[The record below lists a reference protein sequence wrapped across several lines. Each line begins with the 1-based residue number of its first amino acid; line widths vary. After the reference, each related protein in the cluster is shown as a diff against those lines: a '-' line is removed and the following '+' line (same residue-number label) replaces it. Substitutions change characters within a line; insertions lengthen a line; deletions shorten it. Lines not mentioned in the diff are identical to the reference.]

1 VKIVVKILGRMKG
14 GITIST
20 IAHAAILLWALVVF
34 AVKPFSVPPA
44 ESMPVDIISIAD
56 FSQMMAGAKNA
67 PKKDAP
73 KPLVE
78 KIAEHKPA
86 EDVTAKVAEKELT
99 TASTPKEAP
108 PEAKPP
114 EPKPK
119 AAEAKKEPEKKPDLE
134 SLQKADKKDEKKE
147 PKKEEVRLPPKKP
160 EPKKEI
166 VEKKPSQEQP
176 KFDADRI
183 AALLDKRQPQR
194 LAAAGNVL
202 SAAPSLGTANGSAP
216 KLSMSEIDAL
226 RARIQQCWNPPAGA
240 ADARDLIVE
249 IRIRFNQDGSLAAQP
264 TVSNRGSSTYFQ
276 VASESALRAVVRC
289 APYTFLPAAKYDAWK
304 DVEVTFDPRDMYRG

>member
-1 VKIVVKILGRMKG
+1 VKILERMKG

-56 FSQMMAGAKNA
+56 FSQMTAGAKNA
-67 PKKDAP
+67 PKKDTP

-78 KIAEHKPA
+78 KVAEPKPV
-86 EDVTAKVAEKELT
+86 EDATAKVADKELI
-99 TASTPKEAP
+99 TASMPK
-108 PEAKPP
+108 EAKPP

-119 AAEAKKEPEKKPDLE
+119 PTEAKKEPEKKPEIE

-147 PKKEEVRLPPKKP
+147 SKKEEVKLPPKKP
-160 EPKKEI
+160 EPKKE
-166 VEKKPSQEQP
+166 VAEKKPTQEQP

-194 LAAAGNVL
+194 LAAAGNTL
-202 SAAPSLGTANGSAP
+202 SSMPSLGTATGSAP
-216 KLSMSEIDAL
+216 KLTMNEIDAL

-240 ADARDLIVE
+240 ADAKDLIVE
-249 IRIRFNQDGSLAAQP
+249 VRIRFNQDGSLAAAP
-264 TVSNRGSSTYFQ
+264 TVSNRGSSSYFQ

>member
-1 VKIVVKILGRMKG
+1 MSTRRINSGLV
-14 GITIST
+14 ISLL
-20 IAHAAILLWALVVF
+20 AHAAVLLWAAVSF
-34 AVKPFSVPPA
+34 AAKRAEVKPI
-44 ESMPVDIISIAD
+44 ESMPIDLVSIAD
-56 FSQMMAGAKNA
+56 LTQMMAGVRNA
-67 PKKDAP
+67 PKQEAP

-78 KIAEHKPA
+78 KVAEPKPV
-86 EDVTAKVAEKELT
+86 ENVTAKLADKELT

-119 AAEAKKEPEKKPDLE
+119 PAEAKKEPEKKPDVE

-147 PKKEEVRLPPKKP
+147 PKKEEVKLPPKKP
-160 EPKKEI
+160 EPKKE
-166 VEKKPSQEQP
+166 VAEKKPSQEQP

-202 SAAPSLGTANGSAP
+202 SSAPSLGATTGSAP
-216 KLSMSEIDAL
+216 KLTMNEIEAL

-276 VASESALRAVVRC
+276 VAAESALRAVVRC
-289 APYTFLPAAKYDAWK
+289 APYTFLPMAKYDAWK

>member
-1 VKIVVKILGRMKG
+1 LGRMTG

-20 IAHAAILLWALVVF
+20 IAHAAILLWALIVF
-34 AVKPFSVPPA
+34 AVRPFSVPPA
-44 ESMPVDIISIAD
+44 ESMPVDIVSIAD
-56 FSQMMAGAKNA
+56 FTQMMAGAKNA

-78 KIAEHKPA
+78 KVAEAKPV
-86 EDVTAKVAEKELT
+86 ENVTAKVTDKELT

-119 AAEAKKEPEKKPDLE
+119 PAEAKKEPEKKPDVE
-134 SLQKADKKDEKKE
+134 SLQKAEKKE
-147 PKKEEVRLPPKKP
+147 PKKEEVKLPPKKP
-160 EPKKEI
+160 EPKKEAA
-166 VEKKPSQEQP
+166 EKKPTQEQP
-176 KFDADRI
+176 KFDAERI

-202 SAAPSLGTANGSAP
+202 SQSPSLGASTGSAP
-216 KLSMSEIDAL
+216 RLTMSEIDAL

-240 ADARDLIVE
+240 ADARDIIVE
-249 IRIRFNQDGSLAAQP
+249 LRIRFNQDGSLAAQP

-276 VASESALRAVVRC
+276 VAAESALRAVVRC
-289 APYTFLPAAKYDAWK
+289 APYTFLPASKYDLWK